1 MNKKFIIYG
10 FGRMGLTHYAILN
23 QLIENTEFV
32 FVDPNKKVN
41 FFAKRNLSAK
51 IVSSDQNLNQT
62 FDFALICTPPMFHVP
77 ILEKCIKQKIPNIFV
92 EKPFG
97 GVSDD
102 FSSLVNSDKSISI
115 GYVLRFNPIIQWVKG
130 FIDIEKVEKVEGLYF
145 SNTIEQKPKGWRNGS
160 YSGVT
165 NEVGAHIIDLC
176 VYVFGLSNPLIINK
190 QTESIISDVEDI
202 LIADLEDKSIK
213 YHFHF
218 DWVNKNYRKPVF
230 KFTVTF
236 KDDTF
241 IKFDQQKA
249 EYFDNCNNLISSISV
264 ADLAQKV
271 PFYLRG
277 VEFTSQ
283 MQDFVGL
290 KKTISNLSDALITRN
305 VIKNLLLNETN
316 FRR

>member
-1 MNKKFIIYG
+1 MLVNKKFIIYG

-23 QLIENTEFV
+23 QLIDKTDFV

-41 FFAKRNLSAK
+41 YFAKRNLNAK
-51 IVSSDQNLNQT
+51 IVSSDQDLNQA
-62 FDFALICTPPMFHVP
+62 FDFALICTPPTFHVS
-77 ILEKCIKQKIPNIFV
+77 ILEKCIKQKIPNIFI

-102 FSSLVNSDKSISI
+102 FSSLVNIEESISI
-115 GYVLRFNPIIQWVKG
+115 GYVLRFNPIVQWVKE
-130 FIDIEKVEKVEGLYF
+130 FINIENIEKVEGCYF

-176 VYVFGLSNPLIINK
+176 VYIFGLSNPSITNIK
-190 QTESIISDVEDI
+190 TESIISDVEDV

-230 KFTVTF
+230 KFIINLKDGTF
-236 KDDTF
+236 LR
-241 IKFDQQKA
+241 FDQQKA
-249 EYFDNCNNLISSISV
+249 EYFDNSHNLLSRISV
-264 ADLAQKV
+264 ADLAKKV

-283 MQDFVGL
+283 MQDFVSS
-290 KKTISNLSDALITRN
+290 KKIISNLDDALITRN
-305 VIKNLLLNETN
+305 VIKKLSTQ
-316 FRR
+316 